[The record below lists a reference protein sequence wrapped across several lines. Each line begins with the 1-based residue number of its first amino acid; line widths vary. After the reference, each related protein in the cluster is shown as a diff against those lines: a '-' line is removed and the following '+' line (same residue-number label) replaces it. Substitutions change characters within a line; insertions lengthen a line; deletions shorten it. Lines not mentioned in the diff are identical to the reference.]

1 MGFRWYGMV
10 GIVVRMSDR
19 CMVVM
24 GTRKSIFM
32 LLDGSYADFF
42 AEDIWSQRSCGGE
55 S

>member
-42 AEDIWSQRSCGGE
+42 AEDIWSQRSSEGE